1 MGTGRSSG
9 RGRNSVPGVLTCA
22 GLIRKAL
29 AAALSG
35 LDGIVGVLNAAG
47 TTRKP
52 KACHPGKHEVLATT
66 TGDQDPTGI
75 DLCPRG
81 VLNRSPI
88 FLTRENDGSSW
99 IEPRGRTGHLLAAEL
114 RGPHSELVPADL
126 VTKGYG
132 LGQGEERSR
141 TATPTACRQ
150 R

>member
-1 MGTGRSSG
+1 MVTWCFSCMGTGRSSG

-75 DLCPRG
+75 DLCPRS
-81 VLNRSPI
+81 VLNRSTI
-88 FLTRENDGSSW
+88 FWAVVTA
-99 IEPRGRTGHLLAAEL
+99 RGWTSRDWGGCPVRCASFAAE
-114 RGPHSELVPADL
+114 P
-126 VTKGYG
+126 
-132 LGQGEERSR
+132 SR
-141 TATPTACRQ
+141 
-150 R
+150 